1 MALLSAPRPFSM
13 RDWLEIPYP
22 PPGDWKLAALVPSSG
37 VEMLSWVPSEVQVG
51 DQIHLEGIDEDVTVG
66 FLMEETMSVGPILE
80 RAEVAS

>member
-1 MALLSAPRPFSM
+1 
-13 RDWLEIPYP
+13 
-22 PPGDWKLAALVPSSG
+22 
-37 VEMLSWVPSEVQVG
+37 MLSWVPSEVQVG